1 MGQTLAS
8 VRQYVDSLELPPMPK
23 RTRAGTA
30 SPPAFTETPQVVGV
44 GAQLAE
50 FTDKVPSELRPL
62 IANTMLLAQL
72 AANKASSDTPNVF
85 DWYGKYRSV
94 LENVGWTVQ
103 GSEEEKREVTQ
114 KNAGLHKA
122 LIPVIA
128 SMLGPQVAALS
139 LIVRLLQ
146 GLQDMDAQSPWITL
160 FDRASQHARGA
171 KFQISYVDADSGGS
185 PTISLLCFA
194 IEAERTVTQVLFFK
208 FSSEKADL
216 HQSTARLL
224 VTRDRLQT
232 DQQLIENKVGAFIAE
247 FVNNIEI

>member
-1 MGQTLAS
+1 MSPSLAS
-8 VRQYVDSLELPPMPK
+8 IREYVESLELPPMLE
-23 RTRAGTA
+23 RTRGGTA
-30 SPPAFTETPQVVGV
+30 SPPAFTEAPQVVEV

-146 GLQDMDAQSPWITL
+146 GLQEMDAQSPWITL